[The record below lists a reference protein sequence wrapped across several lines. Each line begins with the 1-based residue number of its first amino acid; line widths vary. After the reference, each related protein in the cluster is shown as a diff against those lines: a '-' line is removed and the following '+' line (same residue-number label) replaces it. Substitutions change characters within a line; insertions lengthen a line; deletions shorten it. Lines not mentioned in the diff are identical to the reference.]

1 MNCKTMGVEG
11 NDCASHLWKGEKM
24 KKRKIVLL
32 LTAVVL
38 IVCSIIGFTACNKEG
53 ETDLTIRVS
62 TTTSVN
68 DSGLMDY
75 LTPYFEKD
83 TGYKLEIASAGT
95 GAAINAAKYGN
106 ADIILVHSKS
116 QEDVFV
122 ADGYGRKVGENA
134 TERVSFMYNYFVL
147 VGPTA
152 DPANT
157 KDAAT
162 ILAAFANIAS
172 SQSKFISR
180 GDKSGTHT
188 KEVSLWDSS
197 LNITSDVTKLPQTT
211 WYVSAASS
219 MGACLT
225 MANEQN
231 GYVLTD
237 KATYLAYKNNTEGD
251 KIPNLTL
258 LYEQDNSLKN
268 TYTMIAVNPDANF
281 VNADG
286 NALEAGSV
294 KVNTKGADVFLNWMT
309 GEHAKALIAFY
320 GTTDYGAPLFYLI

>member
-1 MNCKTMGVEG
+1 MGVEG

-24 KKRKIVLL
+24 RKRKTMVI

-38 IVCSIIGFTACNKEG
+38 IVCSIIGFTACAKEG

-68 DSGLMDY
+68 DSGLMSY

-83 TGYKLEIASAGT
+83 TGYKLEISSAGT

-116 QEDVFV
+116 QEDAFV
-122 ADGYGRKVGENA
+122 SGGFGRKVEEQ
-134 TERVSFMYNYFVL
+134 TSERVSFMYNYFVL
-147 VGPTA
+147 VGPTS
-152 DPANT
+152 DPAST
-157 KDAAT
+157 SDAASIT
-162 ILAAFANIAS
+162 AGFANIAS
-172 SQSKFISR
+172 TQSKFISR

-188 KEVSLWDSS
+188 KEVTLWDSS
-197 LNITSDVTKLPQTT
+197 LNITSDITTLPQYS
-211 WYVSAASS
+211 WYVSAGSA

-237 KATYLAYKNNTEGD
+237 KATYLSYKNNTEGD
-251 KIPNLTL
+251 KIPNLSL
-258 LYEQDNSLKN
+258 LYEQDNALKN
-268 TYTMIAVNPDANF
+268 TYSMIAVNPEAAF
-281 VNADG
+281 VNTEG
-286 NALEAGSV
+286 NTLEGGTV
-294 KVNTKGADVFLNWMT
+294 KLNTKGADIFLNWMIS
-309 GEHAKALIAFY
+309 EHAKALIAFY
-320 GTTDYGAPLFYLI
+320 GTTNYGAPLFYLI